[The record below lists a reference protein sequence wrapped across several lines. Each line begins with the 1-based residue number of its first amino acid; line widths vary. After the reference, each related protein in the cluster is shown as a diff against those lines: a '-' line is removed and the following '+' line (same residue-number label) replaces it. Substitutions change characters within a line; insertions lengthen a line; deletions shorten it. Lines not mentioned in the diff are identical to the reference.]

1 MHEPSNFSVSDI
13 LLIIG
18 AVTTSITGI
27 AVAIITAWR
36 TGTKVDKVSDSV
48 EHVRQLT
55 NSNYNDQKR
64 ENELL
69 RVEVKTLTERV
80 VEQEKNRAVLAA
92 ELGKTVIQPVVVAPV
107 VVDPSLI
114 VKP

>member
-69 RVEVKTLTERV
+69 RVEVKTERV